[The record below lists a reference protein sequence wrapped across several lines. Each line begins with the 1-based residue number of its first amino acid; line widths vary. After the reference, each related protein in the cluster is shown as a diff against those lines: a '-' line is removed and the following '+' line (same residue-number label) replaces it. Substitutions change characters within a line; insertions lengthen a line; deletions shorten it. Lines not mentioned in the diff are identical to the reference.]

1 MIQLLRHCISQWIL
15 SDPTDLGLFPL
26 KTGSEPFL
34 MHYIKGQYSITIGHI
49 WLFAYFYTA
58 HKLKNGLAQGPVEE
72 HVE

>member
-1 MIQLLRHCISQWIL
+1 
-15 SDPTDLGLFPL
+15 
-26 KTGSEPFL
+26 